1 MADEKVNMGPEEN
14 KPPETLSPPGQGD
27 LPPLEENIMLL
38 LFLVKIK
45 RPPIMWSPI
54 RRLPTSTH
62 SRLFFTAWAK
72 IHRLRL
78 ER

>member
-1 MADEKVNMGPEEN
+1 MADEKVNMGPEEISPR
-14 KPPETLSPPGQGD
+14 KPNPRPARVICHRWRK
-27 LPPLEENIMLL
+27 IMLL

-62 SRLFFTAWAK
+62 SRLFFPAWAK
-72 IHRLRL
+72 IHPPRPAR
-78 ER
+78 